1 MYLLIV
7 IAISLVQFTELISG
21 QNDTFFTPTT
31 NTNFMMKMVET
42 ARTIDIGT
50 IDFEEI
56 ISRLVSPTGLVTQF
70 ALEMEAQ
77 IIFTLG
83 WIVLGRYNTQLW
95 TP

>member
-7 IAISLVQFTELISG
+7 IAISLVQFAEPISG

-31 NTNFMMKMVET
+31 TTNFMTKMVET
-42 ARTIDIGT
+42 ARTIDIGA
-50 IDFEEI
+50 IDFDEI

-70 ALEMEAQ
+70 ALELEIQ

-83 WIVLGRYNTQLW
+83 WIVLGRYIRNVW
-95 TP
+95 KP

>member
-7 IAISLVQFTELISG
+7 IAISLVQFTEPISG

-31 NTNFMMKMVET
+31 TTNFMMKMVET
-42 ARTIDIGT
+42 ARTLEIGT
-50 IDFEEI
+50 IDFESI
-56 ISRLVSPTGLVTQF
+56 ISRLVSPEGLVTQF

-83 WIVLGRYNTQLW
+83 WIVLGRYNKHLW
-95 TP
+95 KP